1 MRKNPID
8 NMSILTR
15 IFEGRRKSISF
26 SEQEQYE
33 EGSDH
38 EENAD
43 GKNGIAPSTGSGGR
57 VPYGGFY
64 GTVLWEMT

>member
-1 MRKNPID
+1 
-8 NMSILTR
+8 MSILTR

-43 GKNGIAPSTGSGGR
+43 GKNGCANDRHKQKGDPCRRGS
-57 VPYGGFY
+57 VA
-64 GTVLWEMT
+64 VIQQ